1 MQVWHWQDG
10 KSETCIGSVT
20 LHGEDL
26 VSFLE
31 GHGSV
36 QEDDD
41 LFEDY
46 DEDDA
51 TGIATHRSFTLQAS
65 QSLPRETQALYSD
78 IKGRI
83 ILRGRSKRCESESLT
98 NTSHGVTRGQLP
110 TRNTEK
116 RKKRIMLLT
125 QLSDRSHEGPLP
137 GQTPTTTSIDNSSA
151 VSSA

>member
-1 MQVWHWQDG
+1 MDPVGASVFTMFVPRGHRLKGCYLEMQVWHWQDG

-51 TGIATHRSFTLQAS
+51 TGIATPHRSFTLQAS

-83 ILRGRSKRCESESLT
+83 ILRGRSKRCESESLI
-98 NTSHGVTRGQLP
+98 NTSHGVTQGTVSNKEHR
-110 TRNTEK
+110 E
-116 RKKRIMLLT
+116 
-125 QLSDRSHEGPLP
+125 EEEE
-137 GQTPTTTSIDNSSA
+137 DNALNS
-151 VSSA
+151 